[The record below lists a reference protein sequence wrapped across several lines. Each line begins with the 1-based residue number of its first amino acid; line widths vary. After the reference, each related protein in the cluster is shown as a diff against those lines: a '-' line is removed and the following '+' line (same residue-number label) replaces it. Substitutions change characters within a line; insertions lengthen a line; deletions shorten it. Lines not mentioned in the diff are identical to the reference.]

1 MGLELD
7 IRLPGPV
14 KSARIVVPAELVSPH
29 TDPGKPSATDDIPAV
44 HMELD
49 RLRMQLQQAC
59 KMVEDLAAKV
69 ADSYQQMVGSYKQQ
83 IARLAVEIARKIISK
98 KISEG
103 DYDME
108 TIIAGALEKAPVK
121 QSLAVHVNP
130 KDLEICMQIKH
141 QGLTFIADPDL
152 RPAECIVESPKGLVK
167 CLIDEQLAKI
177 QYVLETAG

>member
-1 MGLELD
+1 MGRQLD

-14 KSARIVVPAELVSPH
+14 KSARIVDPAELVGPQ
-29 TDPGKPSATDDIPAV
+29 TGPVEPSATDAIAA
-44 HMELD
+44 ELE
-49 RLRMQLQQAC
+49 RLRIQFEQGC

-69 ADSYQQMVGSYKQQ
+69 ADSYQQMVGSYRQQ
-83 IARLAVEIARKIISK
+83 IARLAVEIARKIIARK
-98 KISEG
+98 VSEG

-108 TIIAGALEKAPVK
+108 GIIAGALEKAPVK
-121 QSLAVHVNP
+121 QSLTVRVNP
-130 KDLEICMQIKH
+130 KDLEICRQMEH
-141 QGLTFIADPDL
+141 RGLTFVADADL